1 MTITNFCTQPRTMAE
16 IVGEGYTKDMVYN
29 AVKKGALV
37 NLNRKD
43 SWGRIRRGK
52 GLFQIANESERVN
65 KTPFVTGCLIGIWTS
80 KEKGR

>member
-1 MTITNFCTQPRTMAE
+1 MTITNFCTSPRTMAE
-16 IVGEGYTKDMVYN
+16 IVDEGYTKDMVYN

-43 SWGRIRRGK
+43 LWGRIRRGK

-65 KTPFVTGCLIGIWTS
+65 KTSFDTS
-80 KEKGR
+80 GLAGAWRIT